1 MARTTINRL
10 SDRRVRTAKPG
21 MHPDGG
27 GLYLRVTEGKDDG
40 GRAFNR
46 YWLFRYALRSTGKD
60 RQLGLGPLDTVT
72 LAAARAVAR
81 ECREQLRAGLDPV
94 EQRRAQRA
102 ANALADAKAMTFDQC
117 RDAYIAAHRAG
128 WRNDKHSKQWTATLT
143 TYVTPVFGHLPVG
156 AIDTGIVLKV
166 LEPIWATKSETA
178 SRVRGRIEAV
188 LDWAKVRG
196 YRTGENPARWRG
208 HLDKLLPA
216 KSKVRKVEHH
226 PALPYGQIG
235 VFVSVLRERE
245 GMAAKALQF
254 TILTV
259 ARSDETISMR
269 GDEIDMAA
277 KLWTVPPERMKGNR
291 EHRVP
296 LSEPALAI
304 IREMIPAGPESI
316 GRKYVFRGAKP
327 GRPLSNMA
335 MLELIRRMNA
345 EREVVGLPKW
355 MDPKQGGRE
364 VVPHGFRSSFRDWAA
379 ERTNF
384 AREVAEAAL
393 AHIDGDET
401 ERAYQRGDLFEKRRR
416 LMTAWADYCLKP
428 QASDTVM
435 PLRKPERR

>member
-1 MARTTINRL
+1 
-10 SDRRVRTAKPG
+10 
-21 MHPDGG
+21 
-27 GLYLRVTEGKDDG
+27 
-40 GRAFNR
+40 
-46 YWLFRYALRSTGKD
+46 
-60 RQLGLGPLDTVT
+60 
-72 LAAARAVAR
+72 
-81 ECREQLRAGLDPV
+81 
-94 EQRRAQRA
+94 
-102 ANALADAKAMTFDQC
+102 
-117 RDAYIAAHRAG
+117 
-128 WRNDKHSKQWTATLT
+128 
-143 TYVTPVFGHLPVG
+143 VG
-156 AIDTGIVLKV
+156 AIDTGLVLKV

-178 SRVRGRIEAV
+178 SRLRGRIEAI

-196 YRTGENPARWRG
+196 FRTGENPARWRG

-226 PALPYGQIG
+226 PALPYGQMGAFMSDLGDRDGI
-235 VFVSVLRERE
+235 
-245 GMAAKALQF
+245 AAKALQF
-254 TILTV
+254 AILTV

-277 KLWTVPPERMKGNR
+277 RLWTVPPERMKSKR

-296 LSEPALAI
+296 LSDPALAI
-304 IREMIPAGPESI
+304 IHEMMPAGPEST

-327 GRPLSNMA
+327 GRPLSNMT

-355 MDPKQGGRE
+355 VDPKQGGRE
-364 VVPHGFRSSFRDWAA
+364 VVPHGFRSSFREWAA

-416 LMTAWADYCLKP
+416 LMTAWAEYCLKP
-428 QASDTVM
+428 KASGTAT
-435 PLRKPERR
+435 PLRKPITG